1 MYFQNANGTENILQ
15 LTENGGPILFFDNVE
30 KFRTQAYGA
39 EFQGTLYG
47 QDNRIISLGTSND
60 LRLYHNGTNSYIDN
74 GLTGTPLIFKADF
87 YSFRNAA
94 DNEQIAYFQVNDRCE
109 FYFDNSLKFRT
120 ESFGAQAFGTFIAGT
135 VQLNFGEL
143 DFIGF
148 GSKFVDFGTV
158 SGGSTASFTL
168 RHTDHSSFFETA
180 LDSFPNG
187 GTRLAF
193 DGLIKFET
201 LSLGA
206 FTHGTMFIGSS
217 STDEKLVLQGTTN
230 PFIRFR
236 EGSTN
241 RAYIQYNGSNNNF
254 YFVNEETGEHF
265 RFSEGLHSFVFHADG
280 NDYNVGKGIV
290 RAGGR
295 FETSSGTVVS
305 SQTVHISSIT
315 DNGTGDFTFNFTP
328 FFGDTLYSVVAH
340 MPRAGNVLNHVD
352 QFSTRT
358 TSALR
363 FTTSATP
370 NGGNVSLYN
379 QDPVNGVSVLVF
391 DM

>member
-265 RFSEGLHSFVFHADG
+265 RFSEGL
-280 NDYNVGKGIV
+280 
-290 RAGGR
+290 
-295 FETSSGTVVS
+295 
-305 SQTVHISSIT
+305 
-315 DNGTGDFTFNFTP
+315 
-328 FFGDTLYSVVAH
+328 
-340 MPRAGNVLNHVD
+340 
-352 QFSTRT
+352 
-358 TSALR
+358 
-363 FTTSATP
+363 
-370 NGGNVSLYN
+370 
-379 QDPVNGVSVLVF
+379 
-391 DM
+391 